1 MRRWRGGLTVAMPV
15 AMPVAMAILTLAVT
29 ASGVLAQ
36 GGERGREKVAEKSI
50 LMTPPLQWETSMLGS
65 RPIWHQSI
73 NDLALLTGGILFGM
87 SPRDVNTTLPDPTPG
102 LDWAKLPLAT
112 EFPEDVRYFWI
123 RMHGSK
129 AKLLRTENCTGH
141 ASYVT
146 FLFRSRGLFRISFR
160 FLADEDCPST
170 NAAATEIMARYVLM
184 PREVVQSMH
193 YRNGQVEVV
202 DLVDPASGYLV
213 GVRWLQR
220 GR

>member
-1 MRRWRGGLTVAMPV
+1 MKRWPGALAMIVLTLITMTTVAR
-15 AMPVAMAILTLAVT
+15 
-29 ASGVLAQ
+29 AQ
-36 GGERGREKVAEKSI
+36 GGEKPI
-50 LMTPPLQWETSMLGS
+50 LMTPPVQWETSLLGS
-65 RPIWHQSI
+65 RPAWHQSI
-73 NDLALLTGGILFGM
+73 NDLAVLTGGILFGM
-87 SPRDVNTTLPDPTPG
+87 SPRDVNTSLPEPTPG

-123 RMHGSK
+123 KLHGLK
-129 AKLLRTENCTGH
+129 MPLMQTESCTGH

-146 FLFRSRGLFRISFR
+146 FLFRTRGLFRISFR

-170 NAAATEIMARYVLM
+170 AAAASEIMARYVLM

-193 YRNGQVEVV
+193 YRNGRVEVV

-213 GVRWLQR
+213 GVRWQQR

>member
-1 MRRWRGGLTVAMPV
+1 MKRWRGAQAMIV
-15 AMPVAMAILTLAVT
+15 VTLIMMTTT
-29 ASGVLAQ
+29 AARAQ
-36 GGERGREKVAEKSI
+36 GGEKPI
-50 LMTPPLQWETSMLGS
+50 LMTPPVQWETSLLGS
-65 RPIWHQSI
+65 RPAWHQSI
-73 NDLALLTGGILFGM
+73 NDLAVLTGGILFGM
-87 SPRDVNTTLPDPTPG
+87 SPRDVNTSLPEPTPG

-123 RMHGSK
+123 KLHGLK
-129 AKLLRTENCTGH
+129 MPLVQTESCTGH

-146 FLFRSRGLFRISFR
+146 FLFRTRGLFRISFR

-170 NAAATEIMARYVLM
+170 TAAASEIMARYVLM

-193 YRNGQVEVV
+193 YRNGRVEVV

-213 GVRWLQR
+213 GVRWQQR

>member
-1 MRRWRGGLTVAMPV
+1 MKRWRGVVMIPLA
-15 AMPVAMAILTLAVT
+15 AAILALALTTPAVQ
-29 ASGVLAQ
+29 AQ
-36 GGERGREKVAEKSI
+36 GNEKPGEKRGETGTEKSI

-65 RPIWHQSI
+65 RPAWHQSV

-87 SPRDVNTTLPDPTPG
+87 SPRDVNTALPDPTPG
-102 LDWAKLPLAT
+102 LDWTKLPLAT

-123 RMHGSK
+123 KLHGSK
-129 AKLLRTENCTGH
+129 AKLLSTENCVGH

-160 FLADEDCPST
+160 LLADEDCPST

-193 YRNGQVEVV
+193 YRNGRVEVV

>member
-1 MRRWRGGLTVAMPV
+1 MKHWRGALTIAFLALGLTAQ
-15 AMPVAMAILTLAVT
+15 AAQ
-29 ASGVLAQ
+29 AQ
-36 GGERGREKVAEKSI
+36 GGEKGVEKSI
-50 LMTPPLQWETSMLGS
+50 LITPPLQWETSMLGA
-65 RPIWHQSI
+65 RPAWHQSV
-73 NDLALLTGGILFGM
+73 NDLAVLTGGILFGM
-87 SPRDVNTTLPDPTPG
+87 SPRDVNTALPDPTPG
-102 LDWAKLPLAT
+102 LDWTRLPLAT

-123 RMHGSK
+123 KLHGSK

-146 FLFRSRGLFRISFR
+146 FLFRTRGLFRISFR
-160 FLADEDCPST
+160 LQADEDCPST

-202 DLVDPASGYLV
+202 DLVDPAAGYLV
-213 GVRWLQR
+213 GVRWQQR